1 MTSMDKRHGCW
12 RGGGGGMNPGEHAEW
27 TMAALILGG
36 LAYCVWHVTTWGYL
50 PAPFFYEP
58 SDVFADWF
66 NPAIWARNPGT
77 YDAWLSIYPPL
88 SFVLLKLFG
97 IDSCYAIRGEWDAG
111 SGLAARDCDWV
122 GLACI
127 FGLYLLNV
135 WLCWK
140 SFAKMEPRTALPRTI
155 CVGLGM
161 PMLCGLE
168 RGNLIL
174 LAFPAMVL
182 AFGPVLRNVRLK
194 ALAAGFAVNLK
205 VYLIGSIF
213 GLLLVRRWARAE
225 AALLAAVVVYLV
237 SYAML
242 GRGSPVEIVEN
253 VRSFG
258 KLQPANILD
267 VWYSTTYQTFVALLE
282 GDNFPLVGI
291 LGSRVVEGLAML
303 LPALQQFTQLL
314 IVLAA
319 AATWLRPEAVPPFRA
334 VNLGMTMALISSEPG
349 AYAQVLLLYFVM
361 LEARRGV
368 GRSWAIFM
376 CYLLAVPLDIPLDR
390 MAEVPRDSYFTGSTV
405 MVTYQVVLGSFVRP
419 LMIMTVAWGLS
430 GETIRAV
437 LADIRAGGW
446 AQPRRFVR
454 LPYRHRAR
462 RS

>member
-1 MTSMDKRHGCW
+1 
-12 RGGGGGMNPGEHAEW
+12 
-27 TMAALILGG
+27 
-36 LAYCVWHVTTWGYL
+36 
-50 PAPFFYEP
+50 
-58 SDVFADWF
+58 
-66 NPAIWARNPGT
+66 
-77 YDAWLSIYPPL
+77 
-88 SFVLLKLFG
+88 
-97 IDSCYAIRGEWDAG
+97 
-111 SGLAARDCDWV
+111 
-122 GLACI
+122 
-127 FGLYLLNV
+127 
-135 WLCWK
+135 
-140 SFAKMEPRTALPRTI
+140 
-155 CVGLGM
+155 
-161 PMLCGLE
+161 
-168 RGNLIL
+168 
-174 LAFPAMVL
+174 
-182 AFGPVLRNVRLK
+182 
-194 ALAAGFAVNLK
+194 
-205 VYLIGSIF
+205 
-213 GLLLVRRWARAE
+213 
-225 AALLAAVVVYLV
+225 
-237 SYAML
+237 
-242 GRGSPVEIVEN
+242 
-253 VRSFG
+253 
-258 KLQPANILD
+258 
-267 VWYSTTYQTFVALLE
+267 
-282 GDNFPLVGI
+282 
-291 LGSRVVEGLAML
+291 ML

-454 LPYRHRAR
+454 LPYRHRAG